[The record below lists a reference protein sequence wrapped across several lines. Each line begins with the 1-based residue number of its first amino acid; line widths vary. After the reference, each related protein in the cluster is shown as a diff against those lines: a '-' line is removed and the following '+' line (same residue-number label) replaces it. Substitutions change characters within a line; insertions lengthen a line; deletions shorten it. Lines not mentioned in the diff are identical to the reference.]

1 MSTRARVRRAGA
13 LVCAGAALAVFAAP
27 AEASYDRHFKVV
39 AETVRGHQIPDGF
52 AFRDVLLN
60 PFNLSNQVG
69 HSQARCVGQQGR
81 KSHCV
86 GRFHFDGSIGGFG
99 ELLVRGNTGRGD
111 LTLNVVDGSGD
122 FSGRIAGKM
131 VIKGLDRTTSTL
143 KFDLTR

>member
-1 MSTRARVRRAGA
+1 M
-13 LVCAGAALAVFAAP
+13 AAIAAP
-27 AEASYDRHFKVV
+27 AEGRTLFDHHFKVV

-52 AFRDVLLN
+52 AFRDLLFN

-69 HSQARCVGQQGR
+69 HSQARCVGQRGG

-99 ELLVRGNTGRGD
+99 ELLVRGNFGRGD
-111 LTLNVVDGSGD
+111 HTLNVVDGSGD

-131 VIKGLDRTTSTL
+131 VVKGIDRNTNLL